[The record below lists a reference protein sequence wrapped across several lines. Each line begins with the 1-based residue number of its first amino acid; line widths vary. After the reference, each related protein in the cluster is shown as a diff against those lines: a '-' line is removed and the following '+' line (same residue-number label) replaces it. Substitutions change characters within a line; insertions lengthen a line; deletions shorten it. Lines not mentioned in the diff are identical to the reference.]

1 MSSRDSNL
9 YPLYL
14 ARGPDL
20 PMQIAVD
27 FYSVADFDGL
37 KLREGEVA
45 PLGIIEIV
53 VQDGVA
59 EEEVSAVVLGYVPVA
74 TADEEMQVDG
84 FVAQGDVFILVESGY
99 LLQLGHSRRVPHDLS
114 PLVTTV
120 DDNRRPEV
128 DPPAVDLLVYF
139 FLIGIRRSFIILS
152 FPAYFLST

>member
-1 MSSRDSNL
+1 
-9 YPLYL
+9 
-14 ARGPDL
+14 
-20 PMQIAVD
+20 MQIAVD
-27 FYSVADFDGL
+27 FYPVADFDGPEF
-37 KLREGEVA
+37 REREVA

-59 EEEVSAVVLGYVPVA
+59 EKEVSAVVLGHIPVA
-74 TADEEMQVDG
+74 TADEEMQVYG
-84 FVAQGDVFILVESGY
+84 LVAQGEVFILVEPGY
-99 LLQLGHSRRVPHDLS
+99 LLQLGRSRRVPHDLS

-139 FLIGIRRSFIILS
+139 FLIGIRRSFIFLS